1 MREREIILL
10 MQYIMN
16 NKQEQEAELRELQ
29 NKLRYRRIDVDDCI
43 ELMLCKERFETF
55 TRVTKDIVSLLHLGT
70 YKDFE

>member
-1 MREREIILL
+1 MREREIVLL

-16 NKQEQEAELRELQ
+16 NQQRLEEELRELQ
-29 NKLRYRRIDVDDCI
+29 NNLRYRKVDVNDCV

-55 TRVTKDIVSLLHLGT
+55 TRVTKDIVALLHLGT